1 MRRAAPRGV
10 RHGPMLARLALL
22 AALAAA
28 MSGCSTLGYYWQAFD
43 GQMELVRKARPV
55 PDVIADPATAPEL
68 KDRLEQARQI
78 RDFAS
83 RELRL
88 PDNASY
94 RRYADLKREYVVWNV
109 FATDAFSIEARQ
121 WCFPVAGCVGYRG
134 YFAQADAEAFAAELR
149 RGEGDVYVAGVP
161 AYSTLGWLSDPLLNT
176 FIDYPRTELARLMF
190 HELAHQ
196 VAYAPGDTVFNE
208 SFAVTVENEGVRRW
222 LAAHGTPQ
230 ERAAFESAQRRRDD
244 FIALIAEYRAR
255 LARLYASGLAPAAM
269 RVEKARAF
277 EAMRADYA
285 ALKQRWGGYSGYDDW
300 FAQPLNNAQIA
311 SVAFYTELVPAFE
324 RLLAASG
331 GDLPR
336 FYAQVAALAQLAQ
349 VQRREALG
357 AETLGIIGR
366 GPRHALEQ
374 PAAADAPLL
383 D

>member
-10 RHGPMLARLALL
+10 RHGPMRARLALF

-55 PDVIADPATAPEL
+55 ADVIADPASAPEL
-68 KDRLEQARQI
+68 KDRLERARRI

-149 RGEGDVYVAGVP
+149 RGEGDVYVGGVP

-208 SFAVTVENEGVRRW
+208 SFAVTVENAGVRRW

-230 ERAAFESAQRRRDD
+230 ERAAFQTAQHRRDD
-244 FIALIAEYRAR
+244 FIALVADYRTR

-269 RVEKARAF
+269 RVEKSRTF
-277 EAMRADYA
+277 EAMRADYT
-285 ALKQRWGGYSGYDDW
+285 ALKQRWEGYPGYDAW

-374 PAAADAPLL
+374 PAAAGAPLL